1 MARRK
6 VELRQLVTLPV
17 EQISAPAGNARV
29 PRAEIE
35 RLAQALA
42 EEGNAPPLL
51 VRDNGKGQCTVVTG
65 VPAFEAAMQ
74 LEWSELDCIV
84 VGPECD
90 KELRVIERLHQNHA
104 EPWDLADALQS
115 LKKRFGWTQAQL
127 GLAVGRTRD
136 FVANLLSITQ
146 IVPEVRRLIR
156 HHDQGEELSARHLR
170 YVARAPRGE
179 QMRVAQRILEQT
191 LSTKAL
197 ERERRVTTLRA
208 QDSNLIKVRALR
220 PSGSGLAP
228 RNSKEWR
235 RYHRQL
241 VTDLRRIDRQESLAL
256 RRAQSWLS
264 EAKQRLR
271 LIRAEANRKRR
282 ALGRELQSVR
292 KQLLR
297 VGG

>member
-1 MARRK
+1 MARKK
-6 VELRQLVTLPV
+6 VEFRQLVSLPL
-17 EQISAPAGNARV
+17 EQITAPSASAPPN
-29 PRAEIE
+29 RADVE
-35 RLAQALA
+35 RLARSMA
-42 EEGNAPPLL
+42 EDKQAPPVL
-51 VRDNGKGQCTVVTG
+51 VRDNGRGACTLVTG
-65 VPAFEAAMQ
+65 AAIYEAAAE
-74 LEWSELDCIV
+74 LDWPELDCIV
-84 VGPECD
+84 VGPESD
-90 KELRVIERLHQNHA
+90 KELRVIERLHQDHA

-115 LKKRFGWTQAQL
+115 LKKRYGWTQAQT
-127 GLAVGRTRD
+127 GLAIGRTRD

-146 IVPEVRRLIR
+146 IAPEVRRLIR

-170 YVARAPRGE
+170 YVARAPRSE
-179 QMRVAQRILEQT
+179 QVRVAQRILEQT

-197 ERERRVTTLRA
+197 ERERRVTALRI

-220 PSGSGLAP
+220 PTGSGLAP
-228 RNSKEWR
+228 RNAKEWR

-256 RRAQSWLS
+256 RRAHALLS

-271 LIRAEANRKRR
+271 LIRLEANRKRR
-282 ALGRELQSVR
+282 TLNRELQTVK